1 MFLNEPANTQA
12 DLKFRL
18 LGIPVR
24 VSPLF
29 WVVAFLLHIGG
40 REGVQPIDMLAWV
53 AAVFVSVVI
62 HEMGHALTARRF
74 GHRPWI
80 TLHGMGGLASYNSSH
95 DSVGTRLKILAAGP
109 GAGFVCAA
117 LEIGVFLAFGG
128 QLIFM
133 WYVVPFASMPF
144 HVPQF
149 VGSFL
154 FYLLYVNI
162 VWGLFNLLPVY
173 PLDGGQMTR
182 VVWVKYNPWE
192 GIRKSLILSI
202 MVCIFM
208 AISSLMEKN
217 MFMVVM
223 FGMMGYN
230 NYQEYM
236 AQAHGDYGNRW
247 Q

>member
-29 WVVAFLLHIGG
+29 WVVAFFLHMGG
-40 REGVQPIDMLAWV
+40 REGVRPIDMLAWV
-53 AAVFVSVVI
+53 AAVFVSVVV
-62 HEMGHALTARRF
+62 HEMGHALTARHF

-80 TLHGMGGLASYNSSH
+80 TLHGMGGLASYNGSN

-109 GAGFVCAA
+109 GAGFLCAA
-117 LEIGVFLAFGG
+117 LEIGIFLAFGG
-128 QLIFM
+128 HLVFI
-133 WYVVPFASMPF
+133 WYIVPLASIPF
-144 HVPQF
+144 QVPEF
-149 VGSFL
+149 VGLFL
-154 FYLLYVNI
+154 FYLLYVNV

-182 VVWVKYNPWE
+182 VVWVKCNPWE

-217 MFMVVM
+217 MFMVLM

-230 NYQEYM
+230 NYQEYL
-236 AQAHGDYGNRW
+236 AQSHDSGYGNRW
-247 Q
+247 

>member
-1 MFLNEPANTQA
+1 MFLNEPASTQA

-40 REGVQPIDMLAWV
+40 RDGVEPLDMLAWI

-62 HEMGHALTARRF
+62 HEMGHALTARHF

-80 TLHGMGGLASYNSSH
+80 TLHGMGGVASYNSSN

-109 GAGFVCAA
+109 GAGFLCAA
-117 LEIGVFLAFGG
+117 LQIGIFIALGSS
-128 QLIFM
+128 LIFA
-133 WYVVPFASMPF
+133 WEAMPLELSPLRM
-144 HVPQF
+144 PQILR
-149 VGSFL
+149 SFL
-154 FYLLYVNI
+154 FYLLLVNI
-162 VWGLFNLLPVY
+162 IWGIFNLFPIY

-182 VVWVKYNPWE
+182 VVWVKFNPWE

-208 AISSLMEKN
+208 AILSLMGRN
-217 MFMVVM
+217 MFMVIM
-223 FGMMGYN
+223 FGLLGYN
-230 NYQEYM
+230 NYQEYI
-236 AQAHGDYGNRW
+236 AQSQGGYGNRW